1 VERGSQRNE
10 STLQVVAIES
20 VVVENAAMD
29 GSGGTL
35 VGGRWVE
42 GRSGTALVVTEPATG
57 RTLAELGE
65 ASPADVDDAVAG
77 AVDAADQLE
86 ALTAFER
93 AELLHRTADLLDERR
108 DELAEQLSRESGK
121 PLVAEAVDEL
131 VESAEIFRLA
141 AEEVKRLETQ
151 VLPSA
156 DPAKRVFTFRKP
168 NGVYALITPWN
179 FPMNIPAELLAAAL
193 AAGNPA
199 ILKPSE
205 ETPLSAVA
213 LARAA
218 CDAGFPA
225 GSVSVLHG
233 GRPIGEALVTH
244 AAVDGIGFVGSHEAG
259 EAIVRSA
266 GLKRT
271 LIEASGN
278 GPQIVCDD
286 ADLDAAA
293 AAAVFGAHYASGQC
307 CVATERL
314 LVQVSVHDELVER
327 LLAHAGEVVLG
338 DPLDPATTLGPLN
351 NEAVAAKMD
360 RHLADGVDRGAELL
374 AGGRRAPGRPT
385 DLYYEM
391 TVVDGVGTDALLF
404 TDESFGPVVPI
415 TTFESDDEAIALA
428 NRSTLGLQ
436 AAVFTSSLARAYRYI
451 EQVRAGT
458 IVVNDTTSFWETHP
472 PFGGASRTRSGW
484 GRIGGRFTLLD
495 MTDIRTAIIDV
506 ANTRDGW
513 SGRSGAGPAR

>member
-1 VERGSQRNE
+1 MTIS
-10 STLQVVAIES
+10 
-20 VVVENAAMD
+20 D
-29 GSGGTL
+29 GNL
-35 VGGRWVE
+35 IAGRWVT
-42 GRSGTALVVTEPATG
+42 GSATTPLVVSEPATG
-57 RTLAELGE
+57 AVLAELGQ
-65 ASPADVDDAVAG
+65 ASGSD
-77 AVDAADQLE
+77 VDAAVGAAVEVALE
-86 ALTAFER
+86 LESMTTFER
-93 AELLHRTADLLDERR
+93 AALLHRTADLLDERR
-108 DELAEQLSRESGK
+108 DDLAEQLARESGK
-121 PLVAEAVDEL
+121 PLAAEAVDEL

-205 ETPLSAVA
+205 ETPLSAIA

-218 CDAGFPA
+218 HDAGFPA
-225 GSVSVLHG
+225 GAVSVLHG
-233 GRPIGEALVTH
+233 DRTVGAALVEH
-244 AAVDGIGFVGSHEAG
+244 SGVDGIGFVGSHQAG
-259 EAIVRSA
+259 EAIVRAA

-278 GPQIVCDD
+278 GPQIICDD

-314 LVQVSVHDELVER
+314 LVQASVHAEVVDR
-327 LLAHAGEVVLG
+327 LLAHASEVVLG
-338 DPLDPATTLGPLN
+338 DPLAAETTLGPLN
-351 NEAVAAKMD
+351 NEAVARKMD
-360 RHLADGVDRGAELL
+360 QHLADGLERGARVL
-374 AGGRRAPGRPT
+374 AGGRRAPGHPT
-385 DLYYEM
+385 DLFYEL
-391 TVVDGVGTDALLF
+391 TVVDDVGTDSLLF

-415 TTFESDDEAIALA
+415 TTFETDEEGIALA
-428 NRSTLGLQ
+428 NRSNLGLQ
-436 AAVFTSSLARAYRYI
+436 AAVFTSSLSRAYRYI
-451 EQVRAGT
+451 EGLRAGT
-458 IVVNDTTSFWETHP
+458 IVVNDSTSFWETHP

-495 MTDIRTAIIDV
+495 MTDVRTAIIDV

-513 SGRSGAGPAR
+513 SGRTGPTGAR

>member
-1 VERGSQRNE
+1 M
-10 STLQVVAIES
+10 
-20 VVVENAAMD
+20 ENAAMD
-29 GSGGTL
+29 GSGASL
-35 VGGRWVE
+35 VGGRWVD
-42 GRSGTALVVTEPATG
+42 GAGDTTIVVTEPATG
-57 RTLAELGE
+57 AVLDEIPE
-65 ASPADVDDAVAG
+65 ASEADVDRAVAG
-77 AVDAADQLE
+77 AVGAADELE
-86 ALTAFER
+86 ALTFFER

-108 DELAEQLSRESGK
+108 DELAEQLTRESGK

-141 AEEVKRLETQ
+141 AEEVKRLETH

-199 ILKPSE
+199 VLKPSE

-213 LARAA
+213 LARAV

-225 GSVSVLHG
+225 GAVSVVHG
-233 GRPIGEALVTH
+233 RGEVGRALVTH
-244 AAVDGIGFVGSHEAG
+244 DGVDGIGFVGSHETG

-278 GPQIVCDD
+278 GPQIICDD
-286 ADLDAAA
+286 ANLDAAA

-314 LVQVSVHDELVER
+314 LVQESVHDDVVAH
-327 LLAHAGEVVLG
+327 LLEHAAAVVLG
-338 DPLDPATTLGPLN
+338 DPLDEATTLGPMN

-360 RHLADGVDRGAELL
+360 AHVADAAGKGAEVLV
-374 AGGRRAPGRPT
+374 GGRRAPGQQT
-385 DLYYEM
+385 DLFYEL
-391 TVVDGVGTDALLF
+391 TVVDRVGTDTLLF

-415 TTFESDDEAIALA
+415 TTFRTDDEAVALA
-428 NRSTLGLQ
+428 NQSNLGLQ
-436 AAVFTSSLARAYRYI
+436 AAVFTSSLSRAHRFI

-458 IVVNDTTSFWETHP
+458 IVVNDSTSFWETHP

-495 MTDIRTAIIDV
+495 MTDVRTAIIDI

-513 SGRSGAGPAR
+513 SGRSGSPPVP